1 MAYVLGGTFKI
12 MTVGKN
18 KLEADWQEVLG
29 LTSVGLKYAEILKKV
44 VRWKY
49 SDRRR
54 RSTKLFSI

>member
-44 VRWKY
+44 IRW
-49 SDRRR
+49 
-54 RSTKLFSI
+54 